1 MAQKYATPKSADKIQ
16 QQPMVFQKDNYR
28 WLLIAIA
35 VVIAGFLLMTGTEG
49 DIYDF
54 RRIVLAPVV
63 VLIGF
68 AIGFYAI
75 LKKREVK

>member
-1 MAQKYATPKSADKIQ
+1 MAQKFTTPKKADLN

-28 WLLIAIA
+28 WLIISIA

-68 AIGFYAI
+68 GLGFYAI
-75 LKKREVK
+75 LKKRESK